1 MTDTGLGYGV
11 QSPHLPY
18 PAERRQGVALC
29 FSGGGYRAALFHL
42 GATRRL
48 NEVGL
53 LSKVDTFTSV
63 SGGSIFASLI
73 AGYAVR
79 RPDAWSQPN
88 APVSGYDEDVTKP
101 MRELAQHNVRT

>member
-1 MTDTGLGYGV
+1 MSVSVEHGV
-11 QSPHLPY
+11 RSPHLPL
-18 PAERRQGVALC
+18 PKEQRHGVALC
-29 FSGGGYRAALFHL
+29 FSGGGYRASLFHL

-53 LSKVDTFTSV
+53 LSNVDTFTSV

-79 RPDAWSQPN
+79 RPDAWSQRS
-88 APVSGYDEDVTKP
+88 APVSGYDD
-101 MRELAQHNVRT
+101 

>member
-1 MTDTGLGYGV
+1 MSASVEHGV
-11 QSPHLPY
+11 HSPHLPL
-18 PAERRQGVALC
+18 PKGRRQGVALC

-53 LSKVDTFTSV
+53 LSNVDTYTSV

-79 RPDAWSQPN
+79 RPDAWSQRSTPI
-88 APVSGYDEDVTKP
+88 SGYDEDEIGRAHV
-101 MRELAQHNVRT
+101 